1 LSALISDLGDRS
13 SYVIDEGRVLSFA
26 AIHLFLRAIS
36 QGRRPAAIT
45 KWRKLRWRRRACT
58 AV

>member
-1 LSALISDLGDRS
+1 MLVSSFIWRSECQLSALISDLGDRS

-26 AIHLFLRAIS
+26 AIHLSLRAIS

-45 KWRKLRWRRRACT
+45 K
-58 AV
+58 